1 MDHVPPSLPSGL
13 PSQRRHHAL
22 VALLAVTSGSV
33 DALGFLALGGV
44 FASVMTG
51 NLVLLGLGAG
61 TRSGSLSAHAL
72 VALAG
77 YVVGVTVGARATRA
91 TRATRANRAGQ
102 SPAGRSVVAP
112 GWSRRLHA
120 LVAVELALV
129 VAFAVGWETVRS
141 RHSVVAQLVLI
152 ALAAGAM
159 GLQSATM
166 RVSTGSSRSTTY
178 LTGTLTGAVMAL
190 AGGSRPRD
198 EWPDLTV
205 LAAAL
210 AGAVLAGAVL
220 TARSSIAPVVP
231 LAALVGALL
240 VGRTLTAAVDVGP
253 PTD

>member
-22 VALLAVTSGSV
+22 VALLAVTSGSL

-91 TRATRANRAGQ
+91 GQ
-102 SPAGRSVVAP
+102 SPAGRSMVAP

>member
-22 VALLAVTSGSV
+22 VALLAVTSGSL

-91 TRATRANRAGQ
+91 TRATRAGQ

-240 VGRTLTAAVDVGP
+240 VGRTLTAEVDVGP

>member
-1 MDHVPPSLPSGL
+1 V
-13 PSQRRHHAL
+13 
-22 VALLAVTSGSV
+22 LLAVTSGSL

-91 TRATRANRAGQ
+91 TRANRAGQ
-102 SPAGRSVVAP
+102 SPAGQSPVPP

-129 VAFAVGWETVRS
+129 VAFVVGWETVRS

-240 VGRTLTAAVDVGP
+240 VGRTLTAEVDIGP